1 MRSSAINHTYASR
14 STQSVIESWDIIW
27 EENTSENQ
35 VRITL
40 KSVGDTADETMEKLK
55 ERVGGIFHCPVE
67 IEAGFGN
74 LAQAYDPERKQY
86 YSSKLLASLGR
97 AEREE
102 RVVGVAD
109 VDLYVPRLNF
119 VFGEADVLS
128 RTAIVSLCRLK
139 QEYYGLAPDEA
150 LFLERATKEIVHELG
165 HTFGLGHCPN
175 NRCVM
180 HFSNSLA
187 DTDLKR
193 AHFCDKCRPK
203 IIL

>member
-1 MRSSAINHTYASR
+1 
-14 STQSVIESWDIIW
+14 VK
-27 EENTSENQ
+27 
-35 VRITL
+35 ITL
-40 KSVGDTADETMEKLK
+40 KPLGNIADETMEELK
-55 ERVGGIFHCPVE
+55 DRVGGIFHCPVE
-67 IEAGFGN
+67 IKTGFSD
-74 LAQAYDPERKQY
+74 LAQVYNSERKQY
-86 YSSKLLASLGR
+86 LSSRLLASLGKS
-97 AEREE
+97 EREE

-119 VFGEADVLS
+119 VFGEADVGS
-128 RTAIVSLCRLK
+128 GTAIVSLCRLR

-175 NRCVM
+175 NKCVM

-187 DTDLKR
+187 DTDLKE
-193 AHFCDKCRPK
+193 AHFCNKCRPK